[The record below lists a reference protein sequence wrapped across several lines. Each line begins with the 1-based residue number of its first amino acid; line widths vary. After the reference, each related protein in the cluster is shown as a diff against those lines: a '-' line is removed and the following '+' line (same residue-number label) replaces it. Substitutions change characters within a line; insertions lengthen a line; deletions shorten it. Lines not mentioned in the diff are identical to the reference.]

1 MYVLYRQ
8 RNMKKSQIGQFV
20 KTKPIQT
27 QTKPIYRG
35 EASGEAGSNPISP
48 PSPLCLLQLFA
59 VGGRT
64 EKIMLFKS
72 LSGKCRLKIMFALY
86 PIIW

>member
-1 MYVLYRQ
+1 MNKWTL
-8 RNMKKSQIGQFV
+8 GQLG
-20 KTKPIQT
+20 KTNPT
-27 QTKPIYRG
+27 CRG
-35 EASGEAGSNPISP
+35 VASGEAGSNPISP
-48 PSPLCLLQLFA
+48 PSPLRLLQLFA
-59 VGGRT
+59 VGCRT